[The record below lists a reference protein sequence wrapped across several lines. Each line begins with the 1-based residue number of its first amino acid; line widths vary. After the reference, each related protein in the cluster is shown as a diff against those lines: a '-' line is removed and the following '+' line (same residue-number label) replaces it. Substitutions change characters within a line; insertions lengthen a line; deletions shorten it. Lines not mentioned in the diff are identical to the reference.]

1 MKIQSEGRLLRVT
14 LDRVDKRN
22 ALNFETCEQLVEVIE
37 AAGNDVGTGAI
48 LLDGEGPAFCAGMD
62 LEEALRE
69 EADERLRIHASLFTV
84 GMRLKKPL
92 IAAVHGACLGGG
104 VGLAASAHVVVAADN
119 CRFALTEI
127 RLGLWP
133 FAIWKAIEGAFG
145 ERRALELSL
154 TGRNFTAAD
163 AERWGLVH
171 LLTSEAG
178 LREQSSQL
186 AVQMAEASPVALE
199 ERFGAGSRLPGS
211 ESGRRVGAGAAA
223 AHGHF
228 AERGLSRRRDRL
240 ARETSSPL
248 ALDFPQWAAVGYSN
262 NR

>member
-1 MKIQSEGRLLRVT
+1 MKIRSEGRLLRLT
-14 LDRVDKRN
+14 LDRADKRN
-22 ALNFETCEQLVEVIE
+22 ALDFETCERLVQAIE
-37 AAGNDVGTGAI
+37 AAGSDVGTGAI

-69 EADERLRIHASLFTV
+69 DAGERLGIHASLFTV
-84 GMRLKKPL
+84 GLRLKKPL

-171 LLTSEAG
+171 LVTPEAE
-178 LREQSSQL
+178 LRARSTRL

-199 ERFGAGSRLPGS
+199 NG
-211 ESGRRVGAGAAA
+211 
-223 AHGHF
+223 
-228 AERGLSRRRDRL
+228 
-240 ARETSSPL
+240 L
-248 ALDFPQWAAVGYSN
+248 ALVHGCRDANLEDALALALRLRTGTLRSADFHEGVTAWREKRPPRWPSIPRGGPQ
-262 NR
+262 

>member
-48 LLDGEGPAFCAGMD
+48 LLDGEGPVFCAGMD
-62 LEEALRE
+62 LEEAIRE
-69 EADERLRIHASLFTV
+69 EADERLRIHASLFTL

-104 VGLAASAHVVVAADN
+104 VGLAASAHVVVAAEN

-171 LLTSEAG
+171 LLTSEAD
-178 LREQSSQL
+178 LREQSTQL

-199 ERFGAGSRLPGS
+199 NG
-211 ESGRRVGAGAAA
+211 
-223 AHGHF
+223 
-228 AERGLSRRRDRL
+228 
-240 ARETSSPL
+240 L
-248 ALDFPQWAAVGYSN
+248 ALVHGCREANLEDALALALRLRTGTLRSADFHEGVTAWREKRPPRWPSISHDGP
-262 NR
+262 R